1 MHRMKKVQN
10 NIFTTLVMCTFA
22 LQPIIGAK
30 EKNTPPEL
38 YPLNIFKLNV
48 VHNLLL

>member
-10 NIFTTLVMCTFA
+10 NIFTILVKYTFA

-30 EKNTPPEL
+30 NTPPPNFT
-38 YPLNIFKLNV
+38 PLKYF
-48 VHNLLL
+48 